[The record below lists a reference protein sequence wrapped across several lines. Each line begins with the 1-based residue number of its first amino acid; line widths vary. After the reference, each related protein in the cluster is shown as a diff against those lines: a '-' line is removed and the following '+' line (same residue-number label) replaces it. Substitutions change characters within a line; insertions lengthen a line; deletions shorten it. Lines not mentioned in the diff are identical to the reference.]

1 MLLTVIL
8 LNLVILGQDNPWMT
22 FLEDHVFESEEYL
35 FLELHATA
43 MLCLPS
49 GECLR
54 PDATVCAALMS
65 ALYSSVSEEVV
76 LDRQLMVNVSI
87 SSRDSYC
94 IEVVLRCLAIKGDGL
109 GPHNANDG
117 GILSAVAAAGF
128 KGELTRFQAGV
139 TMDISRLDAWYSSK
153 EGSLETPAT
162 YIVRGLCRRCCLP
175 ELVLRSMQVSVSLME
190 SGNPPED
197 HDELIELVASDETGF
212 LSLFSRQQLQ
222 EFMLFEREY
231 RMSQLELQEELSS
244 P

>member
-76 LDRQLMVNVSI
+76 LDRQLMVLLSSNV
-87 SSRDSYC
+87 
-94 IEVVLRCLAIKGDGL
+94 L
-109 GPHNANDG
+109 GPYVTFTC
-117 GILSAVAAAGF
+117 ILAFTHGYIQRLCNKF
-128 KGELTRFQAGV
+128 GYFLWCDT
-139 TMDISRLDAWYSSK
+139 ISK
-153 EGSLETPAT
+153 GSL
-162 YIVRGLCRRCCLP
+162 L
-175 ELVLRSMQVSVSLME
+175 
-190 SGNPPED
+190 
-197 HDELIELVASDETGF
+197 H
-212 LSLFSRQQLQ
+212 
-222 EFMLFEREY
+222 
-231 RMSQLELQEELSS
+231 
-244 P
+244 